1 MTDLVD
7 EVVDLVDGVVVDAL
21 SRLMREER
29 GEKVIEE
36 RDERRLDIEGRDVLL

>member
-1 MTDLVD
+1 MGDLDDV
-7 EVVDLVDGVVVDAL
+7 EFVDAL

-29 GEKVIEE
+29 GEKVIEK